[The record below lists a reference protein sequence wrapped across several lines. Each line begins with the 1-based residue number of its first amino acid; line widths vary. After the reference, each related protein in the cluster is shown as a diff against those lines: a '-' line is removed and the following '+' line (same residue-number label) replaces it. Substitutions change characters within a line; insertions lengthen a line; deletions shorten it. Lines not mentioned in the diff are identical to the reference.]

1 MDCHAENLQRV
12 RVKLSHAILMFV
24 TKRRMDGRLD
34 FHADD
39 LREYVNRHA
48 PGALGSPDRVLRDLR
63 QRGLVNYELLSR
75 RGSLYRIVEEARHDV
90 R

>member
-1 MDCHAENLQRV
+1 METHAENLQRV

-24 TKRRMDGRLD
+24 ANRRMDGRLD

-48 PGALGSPDRVLRDLR
+48 PGSPDRVLRDLR

-75 RGSLYRIVEEARHDV
+75 RGSLYRIIEEVRHA
-90 R
+90 